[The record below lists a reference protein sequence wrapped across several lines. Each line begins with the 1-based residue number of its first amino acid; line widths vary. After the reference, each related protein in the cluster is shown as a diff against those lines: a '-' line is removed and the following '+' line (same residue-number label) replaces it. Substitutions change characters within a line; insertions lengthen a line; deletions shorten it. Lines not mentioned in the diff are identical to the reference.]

1 MTQPAT
7 PQVTSREEE
16 RVLAISYD
24 RAVAM
29 IPKLAETATG
39 AQPTALGDGYYV
51 VKVEHPNGVR
61 EVTIRLGRQ
70 GADTRFSV
78 RVDTIKS
85 LPPKITI
92 LVVVFGLLTFGL
104 GVLAFLPWL
113 VGIQRREARERE
125 LLVHKTFR
133 AIEDAVAEQGVAGG
147 YRIGPGADAASPATR
162 VATGGEAEPLS
173 EPVAAER
180 ERSL

>member
-1 MTQPAT
+1 MTQQNT
-7 PQVTSREEE
+7 PQLTSREEE
-16 RVLAISYD
+16 RVLGITYD

-29 IPKLAETATG
+29 IPRLAKEAIGTE
-39 AQPTALGDGYYV
+39 PTALGDGYFV

-85 LPPKITI
+85 MSAQMTVI
-92 LVVVFGLLTFGL
+92 VVVFGIVTMGL
-104 GVLAFLPWL
+104 GLLPFLPWL
-113 VGIQRREARERE
+113 VGRQRQEARERD

-147 YRIGPGADAASPATR
+147 YRIGPGADATAPA
-162 VATGGEAEPLS
+162 EEP
-173 EPVAAER
+173 AAEDADLGQAR
-180 ERSL
+180 ARTL